1 MEDERKEGFL
11 RRTEA
16 VTTVRAGSVKPNKA
30 KLTGKTIVG
39 LRASNAA
46 LAHRIERYNE
56 EYNRLVAIATE
67 ISEKQEDEVRTEE
80 VRTDIE
86 RFNRQAEK
94 LAQLSVSIFAFD
106 DLENKIS
113 LNGVGVKAIRVPGR
127 LTRLLNGF
135 TKAGREKNEKYAEVE
150 SAIEDVAKSVISENP
165 DELTVD
171 ITKLEGLSVVT
182 PGETLE
188 TTNLEEAPVVD
199 TVNTQIGEVYDLGSL
214 LNDEELAARREKY
227 LTNFT
232 DLILGKEPETGVD
245 AFTSLILGNTSH
257 EEKEEGASARTTEE
271 AAPIVEEPIIFE
283 TEPTETLIELI
294 TAAPTLFDAMHS
306 IYSQG
311 YRLKKVNREKNTYP
325 DFIKDVQKI
334 CVVHN
339 GAYIDASEYPGLVSL
354 LLLTSKWGKN
364 GTYDESERVVFE
376 KALAGYEVSDEEL
389 STLGLTELA
398 EQVAYLKDSKHKAKA
413 IGCYEEISGNEVILY
428 KEEKVEEVT
437 EESSELQ
444 ESRDSLVDTLKQIL
458 GERQTAE
465 AVETVEETTTEVDE
479 HPAEEVAAVQEETT
493 EPDINSVYK
502 ALLEAGLKYDEA
514 TGKLVRIE
522 ETAEEQVTPNPLTDY
537 VIDYDPYEKS
547 ATQDGES
554 EEATEG
560 FDLKKWD
567 ETVHD
572 VLSYEDEE
580 LTGDEPYEREQERI
594 SKMFGDDETALRF
607 LTEEIKDPATGEAK
621 FTLEDIQTACQTEK
635 ITPLALMVDIFGR
648 MPQEKK
654 VEVLNRYTTTG
665 SVLSNPHPVVETS
678 SVTEGIVR

>member
-39 LRASNAA
+39 LRASDAA

-135 TKAGREKNEKYAEVE
+135 TKAGIEKNEKYAKVE

-199 TVNTQIGEVYDLGSL
+199 TVNAKLGEVYDLGSL
-214 LNDEELAARREKY
+214 LSDEELAERKAKY
-227 LTNFT
+227 LTSFT

-245 AFTSLILGNTSH
+245 AFASLILGNTSH
-257 EEKEEGASARTTEE
+257 ETKKESTSAETAENAE
-271 AAPIVEEPIIFE
+271 PIVVEPIVFG
-283 TEPTETLIELI
+283 TEPTEALIEII

-306 IYSQG
+306 IYEEG

-325 DFIKDVQKI
+325 DFIKDNQKI
-334 CVVHN
+334 CVVHK
-339 GAYIDASEYPGLVSL
+339 GAYIDASAYPGLVSL
-354 LLLTSKWGKN
+354 LLLASKWGKN

-376 KALAGYEVSDEEL
+376 KALAGYEVSNEEL
-389 STLGLTELA
+389 STLGFTELSD
-398 EQVAYLKDSKHKAKA
+398 QVAYLKDSKHKAKA
-413 IGCYEEISGNEVILY
+413 IGCYEEISGNEVVLY
-428 KEEKVEEVT
+428 KEETVEEVT

-444 ESRDSLVDTLKQIL
+444 ESRDSLVNTLKQIL
-458 GERQTAE
+458 GEKQTAE
-465 AVETVEETTTEVDE
+465 AVEETTTEASE
-479 HPAEEVAAVQEETT
+479 HQAEEVAAVQEETT

-502 ALLEAGLKYDEA
+502 ALLEAGLKYDQT
-514 TGKLVRIE
+514 TGKLVRIDE
-522 ETAEEQVTPNPLTDY
+522 PMEEQVTNPLTDY
-537 VIDYDPYEKS
+537 VIDYVPEETTE
-547 ATQDGES
+547 TQDAEV
-554 EEATEG
+554 AEG
-560 FDLKKWD
+560 FDLNKWD
-567 ETVHD
+567 ATVKD
-572 VLSYEDEE
+572 VLSYEDED
-580 LTGDEPYEREQERI
+580 LSGDEPYDREQERI

-665 SVLSNPHPVVETS
+665 SVLSNPNPVVETA
-678 SVTEGIVR
+678 SVAEGIVR

>member
-39 LRASNAA
+39 LRASDAA

-67 ISEKQEDEVRTEE
+67 ISEKQEDDVRTEE

-135 TKAGREKNEKYAEVE
+135 TKAGIEKNEKYAKVE

-199 TVNTQIGEVYDLGSL
+199 TVNAKLGEVYDLGSL
-214 LNDEELAARREKY
+214 LSDEELAERKAKY
-227 LTNFT
+227 LTSFT

-245 AFTSLILGNTSH
+245 AFASLILGNTSH
-257 EEKEEGASARTTEE
+257 ETKKESTSAETAENAE
-271 AAPIVEEPIIFE
+271 PIVVEPIVFG
-283 TEPTETLIELI
+283 TEPTEALIEII

-306 IYSQG
+306 IYEEG

-325 DFIKDVQKI
+325 DFIKDNQKI
-334 CVVHN
+334 CVVHK
-339 GAYIDASEYPGLVSL
+339 GAYIDASAYPGLVSL
-354 LLLTSKWGKN
+354 LLLASKWGKN

-376 KALAGYEVSDEEL
+376 KALAGYEVSNEEL
-389 STLGLTELA
+389 STLGFTELSD
-398 EQVAYLKDSKHKAKA
+398 QVAYLKDSKHKAKA
-413 IGCYEEISGNEVILY
+413 IGCYEEISGNEVVLY
-428 KEEKVEEVT
+428 KEETVEEVT

-444 ESRDSLVDTLKQIL
+444 ESRDSLVNTLKQIL
-458 GERQTAE
+458 GEKQTAE
-465 AVETVEETTTEVDE
+465 AVEETTTEASE
-479 HPAEEVAAVQEETT
+479 HQAEEVAAVQEETT

-502 ALLEAGLKYDEA
+502 ALLEAGLKYDQT
-514 TGKLVRIE
+514 TGKLVRIDE
-522 ETAEEQVTPNPLTDY
+522 PMEEQVTNPLTDY
-537 VIDYDPYEKS
+537 VIDYVPEETTE
-547 ATQDGES
+547 TQDAEV
-554 EEATEG
+554 AEG
-560 FDLKKWD
+560 FDLNKWD
-567 ETVHD
+567 ATVKD
-572 VLSYEDEE
+572 VLSYEDED
-580 LTGDEPYEREQERI
+580 LSGDEPYDREQERI

-665 SVLSNPHPVVETS
+665 SVLSNPNPVVETA
-678 SVTEGIVR
+678 SVAEGIVR